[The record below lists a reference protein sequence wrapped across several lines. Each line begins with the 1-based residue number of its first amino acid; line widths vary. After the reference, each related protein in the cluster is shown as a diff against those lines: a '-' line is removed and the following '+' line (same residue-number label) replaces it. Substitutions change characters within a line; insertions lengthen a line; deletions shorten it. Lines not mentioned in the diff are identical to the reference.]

1 MQAYQDQLQMNKD
14 SFQWLERV
22 DDDNLLSEIM
32 LSNMFIN
39 DVIYLKNKKLDADLL
54 RTAILEFGIREEQ
67 KIKI

>member
-1 MQAYQDQLQMNKD
+1 MNKD

-54 RTAILEFGIREEQ
+54 RTAILEFGIREE
-67 KIKI
+67 